1 MIKLSNLVRR
11 VEGSVEL
18 TRFKWDELARIR
30 LMAIRRR
37 VWFKVLSRLERG
49 LIDLALKVTKE
60 VRSKV
65 LAKAICSIVKKLLEA
80 LESEVTV
87 LMRQIGAPLARE
99 LSRIARKWGNKSA
112 HEWVDDFGFIQYLT
126 IMKMNVGPGG

>member
-49 LIDLALKVTKE
+49 LIDLVLKVTKE

-80 LESEVTV
+80 LESKVAV

-99 LSRIARKWGNKSA
+99 LSRIARKWGNKGA
-112 HEWVDDFGFIQYLT
+112 HEWVNDFGFIQYLT
-126 IMKMNVGPGG
+126 IMKMNAGPGG

>member
-1 MIKLSNLVRR
+1 MKLSNLVRR

-30 LMAIRRR
+30 LTAIRRR

-60 VRSKV
+60 VHSKV
-65 LAKAICSIVKKLLEA
+65 LAKAIYSIVKKLLET
-80 LESEVTV
+80 LESKVTV

-112 HEWVDDFGFIQYLT
+112 HKWVNDFGFIQYLT
-126 IMKMNVGPGG
+126 IMKMNVGPCGG